1 MPIRQF
7 KTTIKKK
14 KFPYWMTCG
23 GEHIVGTT
31 DNPRRTLTSIFK
43 VYRDC
48 EKEICVNLGTLRKVK
63 NLCIAEKGDIIEYTY
78 KNKEITKEQFT
89 ELLN

>member
-48 EKEICVNLGTLRKVK
+48 EKEICVNLGTTRNIKE
-63 NLCIAEKGDIIEYTY
+63 LCIKEENDTIIYTY
-78 KNKEITKEQFT
+78 KNKTLTKEQFT